1 MLKLFILLVI
11 SICLFEGIPLAKKKS
26 WKTMIAFGSLMG
38 IALFISIGKA
48 LGLPTPIELLD
59 QWLRPVGEAIFK

>member
-1 MLKLFILLVI
+1 
-11 SICLFEGIPLAKKKS
+11 
-26 WKTMIAFGSLMG
+26 MIAFGSLMG